1 MVKPGGSRPLDR
13 WEEDVPTTEEDVEAL
28 WRLREERH
36 KAFGPGLSEE
46 LLRFLSPPDWLPRP
60 PRRTFEG
67 CDEPFEL

>member
-1 MVKPGGSRPLDR
+1 MEKPLDNL
-13 WEEDVPTTEEDVEAL
+13 EQDLPTTAEDVEAL
-28 WRLREERH
+28 RRIRKERRQVPM
-36 KAFGPGLSEE
+36 ALTEE